1 VDDDDLERVEGAL
14 RCCCFWECE
23 CRGRSGRCGCG
34 CAGERIFSCAYGYGD
49 GRVDRRCDGGS
60 REAGSRAAMGVAG
73 ATRGDV
79 GSGVC
84 LEAVAVAL
92 ALAGG
97 GGGSG
102 GGGDGGWVLDCDDGS
117 GEGLQLGDEV
127 AGTEVA
133 EKGLV
138 GLGVVVGA
146 LDEDALEEASDD
158 LGRGVAPDLGGARGE
173 REGVRLDVAED
184 QHLVAAVVVAD
195 EEGGAVV
202 DAGFVEEVVVG
213 VLRGSDGAEIVGGCG
228 VSG

>member
-1 VDDDDLERVEGAL
+1 MDDDDLERVEGAL

-34 CAGERIFSCAYGYGD
+34 CAGERIFSCAYGYRD

-73 ATRGDV
+73 ATWSNV
-79 GSGVC
+79 GIGVR

-97 GGGSG
+97 SGG
-102 GGGDGGWVLDCDDGS
+102 GGGDGGRVLDCDDGS
-117 GEGLQLGDEV
+117 GEGLQLDDEV
-127 AGTEVA
+127 AGAEVA
-133 EKGLV
+133 EEGLV

-146 LDEDALEEASDD
+146 LDEDALEKASDD

-202 DAGFVEEVVVG
+202 DAGFVKEVVVG
-213 VLRGSDGAEIVGGCG
+213 VLLASGGAEIVGGG
-228 VSG
+228 GGSG